1 MAQRPGRAPAGILQ
15 ECGGS
20 ADEQPETPY
29 RLMDIATVIGLGVG
43 SVLITAAIILGGSAL
58 IFINV
63 PSLIIVLG
71 GTLAATL
78 IKYSIADMINT
89 VSIIMK
95 TFFVKNSSPVDLVE
109 RIKDMAEIARREGL
123 LALEGKDHGDPF
135 LSKGLGLL
143 ADGVDA
149 SQVVMVLDRELQ
161 YSRER
166 HKKGQNILKGMAAT
180 APAFGMIGTLIGL
193 VQMLA
198 SMDDPSKIGPA
209 MAVALLTTLYG
220 AVFANLVF
228 GPLADKLDLRSK
240 EEGLNRELVLAGVEA
255 IARGE
260 NPRLIEQHL
269 KVFLAPAIRPADDK

>member
-1 MAQRPGRAPAGILQ
+1 
-15 ECGGS
+15 
-20 ADEQPETPY
+20 
-29 RLMDIATVIGLGVG
+29 MDIATIIGLSAG

-63 PSLIIVLG
+63 PSLLIVLG

-78 IKYSIADMINT
+78 IKYSIADLINT
-89 VSIIMK
+89 ITIIAK
-95 TFFVKNSSPVDLVE
+95 TFSVKNSSPVELVD

-123 LALEGKDHGDPF
+123 LALEGKDHGDEF
-135 LSKGLGLL
+135 LAKGLGLL
-143 ADGVDA
+143 ADGVDS

-161 YSRER
+161 YSRTR
-166 HKKGQNILKGMAAT
+166 HKKGQNILKGMGAT

-198 SMDDPSKIGPA
+198 SMDDPSSIGPA

-220 AVFANLVF
+220 AVFANLIF
-228 GPLADKLDLRSK
+228 LPLAEKLDLRSN
-240 EEGLNRELVLAGVEA
+240 EECLNRELVLAGVEA

-269 KVFLAPAIRPADDK
+269 KVFLAPKIRPADEK

>member
-1 MAQRPGRAPAGILQ
+1 
-15 ECGGS
+15 
-20 ADEQPETPY
+20 
-29 RLMDIATVIGLGVG
+29 MDIATIIGLAAG

-58 IFINV
+58 IFINI
-63 PSLIIVLG
+63 PSLLIVLG
-71 GTLAATL
+71 GTIAATL
-78 IKYSIADMINT
+78 IKYSIADLVNT
-89 VSIIMK
+89 VSVVMK
-95 TFFVKNSSPVDLVE
+95 TFIFKISSPVDLVD
-109 RIKDMAEIARREGL
+109 RIKEMADVARREGL

-135 LSKGLGLL
+135 LQKGLGLL

-161 YSRER
+161 YSKER
-166 HKKGQNILKGMAAT
+166 HKKGQNILKGMGAT

-198 SMDDPSKIGPA
+198 AMDDPSKIGPA

-220 AVFANLVF
+220 AVFANLIF
-228 GPLADKLDLRSK
+228 LPLAEKLELRSK

-269 KVFLAPAIRPADDK
+269 KVFLAPKIRPTDE

>member
-1 MAQRPGRAPAGILQ
+1 
-15 ECGGS
+15 
-20 ADEQPETPY
+20 
-29 RLMDIATVIGLGVG
+29 MDIATIIGLSVG
-43 SVLITAAIILGGSAL
+43 SVLITTAIILGGSAL
-58 IFINV
+58 IFINI
-63 PSLIIVLG
+63 PSMIIVLG

-78 IKYSIADMINT
+78 IKYSVADMVNT
-89 VSIIMK
+89 IAIMAK
-95 TFFVKNSSPVDLVE
+95 AFTVKVSSPVDLVD
-109 RIKDMAEIARREGL
+109 RIKEMAEIARREGL

-149 SQVVMVLDRELQ
+149 GQVVMVLDRELQ
-161 YSRER
+161 YSRDR
-166 HKKGQNILKGMAAT
+166 HKKGQNILKGMGAT

-198 SMDDPSKIGPA
+198 SMDDPSRIGPA

-228 GPLADKLDLRSK
+228 LPMADKLDLRSK
-240 EEGLNRELVLAGVEA
+240 EECLNRELVLAGVES

-269 KVFLAPAIRPADDK
+269 KVFLAPKIRPTDEK

>member
-1 MAQRPGRAPAGILQ
+1 
-15 ECGGS
+15 
-20 ADEQPETPY
+20 
-29 RLMDIATVIGLGVG
+29 MDIATIIGLSVG
-43 SVLITAAIILGGSAL
+43 SVLIMAAIVLGGSAL

-78 IKYSIADMINT
+78 IKYSIAEMGNT
-89 VSIIMK
+89 VSVVMK
-95 TFFVKNSSPVDLVE
+95 TFFVKNASPVDLVE

-161 YSRER
+161 YSRDR
-166 HKKGQNILKGMAAT
+166 HKKGQNILKGMGAT

-198 SMDDPSKIGPA
+198 AMDDPSKIGPA

-220 AVFANLVF
+220 AVFANLIF
-228 GPLADKLDLRSK
+228 LPLADKLDLRSK

-269 KVFLAPAIRPADDK
+269 KVFLTPNIRPTDEK

>member
-1 MAQRPGRAPAGILQ
+1 
-15 ECGGS
+15 
-20 ADEQPETPY
+20 
-29 RLMDIATVIGLGVG
+29 MDIATIVGLSVG
-43 SVLITAAIILGGSAL
+43 SVLIVAAIILGGSAM

-63 PSLIIVLG
+63 PSLIIVAG

-78 IKYSIADMINT
+78 IKYSIADMTNT
-89 VSIIMK
+89 VSVILK
-95 TFFVKNSSPVDLVE
+95 AFFVKVVSPVTIVD
-109 RIKDMAEIARREGL
+109 RIKEMAEIARREGL
-123 LALEGKDHGDPF
+123 LALEGKDHGDAF

-149 SQVVMVLDRELQ
+149 RQVVTVLDRELQ

-166 HKKGQNILKGMAAT
+166 HKKGQNILKGMGAT

-198 SMDDPSKIGPA
+198 AMDDPSKIGPA

-220 AVFANLVF
+220 AVFANLIF
-228 GPLADKLDLRSK
+228 LPLADKLDLRSK
-240 EEGLNRELVLAGVEA
+240 EESLNRELVLAGVEA

-260 NPRLIEQHL
+260 NPRLIEQQL
-269 KVFLAPAIRPADDK
+269 KVFLAPNVRPADDK

>member
-1 MAQRPGRAPAGILQ
+1 
-15 ECGGS
+15 
-20 ADEQPETPY
+20 
-29 RLMDIATVIGLGVG
+29 MDIATVIGLGAG
-43 SVLITAAIILGGSAL
+43 SVLIVAAIVLGGSAL

-63 PSLIIVLG
+63 PSLLIVLG
-71 GTLAATL
+71 GTVAATL
-78 IKYSIADMINT
+78 IKYSIADMANT
-89 VSIIMK
+89 VSVIMK
-95 TFFVKNSSPVDLVE
+95 TFTVRNASPVDLVD

-123 LALEGKDHGDPF
+123 LALEGKDHGDEF
-135 LSKGLGLL
+135 LSKGLSLL

-161 YSRER
+161 YSKER
-166 HKKGQNILKGMAAT
+166 HKKGQSILKGMGAT

-228 GPLADKLDLRSK
+228 LPLADKLDLRSK

-269 KVFLAPAIRPADDK
+269 KVFLAPKIRPTDEK

>member
-1 MAQRPGRAPAGILQ
+1 
-15 ECGGS
+15 
-20 ADEQPETPY
+20 
-29 RLMDIATVIGLGVG
+29 MDIATIIGLGAG

-58 IFINV
+58 IFINI
-63 PSLIIVLG
+63 PSLLIVLG
-71 GTLAATL
+71 GTIAATL
-78 IKYSIADMINT
+78 IKYSIADLVNT
-89 VSIIMK
+89 VSVVTK
-95 TFFVKNSSPVDLVE
+95 TFIFKISSPVDIVD
-109 RIKDMAEIARREGL
+109 RIKDMADVARREGL

-135 LSKGLGLL
+135 LAKGLGLL

-166 HKKGQNILKGMAAT
+166 HKKGQNILKGMGAT

-198 SMDDPSKIGPA
+198 AMDDPSKIGPA

-220 AVFANLVF
+220 AVFANLIF
-228 GPLADKLDLRSK
+228 LPLADKLDLRSK
-240 EEGLNRELVLAGVEA
+240 EETLNRELVLAGVEA

-269 KVFLAPAIRPADDK
+269 KVFLAPKIRPTDEK

>member
-1 MAQRPGRAPAGILQ
+1 
-15 ECGGS
+15 
-20 ADEQPETPY
+20 
-29 RLMDIATVIGLGVG
+29 MDIATIIGLGAG

-58 IFINV
+58 IFINI
-63 PSLIIVLG
+63 PSLLIVLG
-71 GTLAATL
+71 GTIAATL
-78 IKYSIADMINT
+78 IKYSIADLVNT
-89 VSIIMK
+89 VSVVTK
-95 TFFVKNSSPVDLVE
+95 TFIFKISSPVDIVD
-109 RIKDMAEIARREGL
+109 RIKDMADVARREGL

-135 LSKGLGLL
+135 LAKGLGLL

-166 HKKGQNILKGMAAT
+166 HKKGQNILKGMGAT

-198 SMDDPSKIGPA
+198 AMDDPSKIGPA

-220 AVFANLVF
+220 AVFANLIF
-228 GPLADKLDLRSK
+228 LPLADKLDLRSK
-240 EEGLNRELVLAGVEA
+240 EETLNRELVLAGVEA

-269 KVFLAPAIRPADDK
+269 KVFLAPKICPTDEK

>member
-1 MAQRPGRAPAGILQ
+1 
-15 ECGGS
+15 
-20 ADEQPETPY
+20 
-29 RLMDIATVIGLGVG
+29 MDIATVIGLGAG
-43 SVLITAAIILGGSAL
+43 SVLIVAAIVLGGSAL

-63 PSLIIVLG
+63 PSLLIVLG
-71 GTLAATL
+71 GTIAATL
-78 IKYSIADMINT
+78 IKYSIADMANT
-89 VSIIMK
+89 VSVIMK
-95 TFFVKNSSPVDLVE
+95 TFTVRNASPVDLVD

-123 LALEGKDHGDPF
+123 LALEGKDHGDAF
-135 LSKGLGLL
+135 LSKGLSLL

-161 YSRER
+161 YSKER
-166 HKKGQNILKGMAAT
+166 HKKGQSILKGMGAT

-228 GPLADKLDLRSK
+228 LPLADKLDLRSK

-269 KVFLAPAIRPADDK
+269 KVFLAPKIRPTDEK